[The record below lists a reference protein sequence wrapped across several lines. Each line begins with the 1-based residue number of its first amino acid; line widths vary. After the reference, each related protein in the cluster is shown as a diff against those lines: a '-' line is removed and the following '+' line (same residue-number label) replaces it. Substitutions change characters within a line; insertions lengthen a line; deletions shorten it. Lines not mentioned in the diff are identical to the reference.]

1 MKIKYGTTK
10 MVTKIKPLLIC
21 TMILFYYGCASNK
34 LDQFKKIDE
43 RYRNQIIGTWVVD
56 TDREEAYPYS
66 GYLEYFKDGT
76 SKVHFFEGENCQ
88 VEEVVGLDL
97 WKIYNGYLYYKDVNG
112 LDWSEDKIIELSD
125 THHVL
130 LSEGK
135 KLYRKRG
142 IVCNNLNLSDE

>member
-1 MKIKYGTTK
+1 M
-10 MVTKIKPLLIC
+10 MTKIKPLLIC
-21 TMILFYYGCASNK
+21 SMILFYYGCAFNK

-56 TDREEAYPYS
+56 TDREEPYPYS

-76 SKVHFFEGENCQ
+76 SKVHFFEDENCQ

-142 IVCNNLNLSDE
+142 IVCNNLNLSEELP